1 MIKSAL
7 LIVVAM
13 VVIITTTNSFA
24 EDQTICSLEIDHN
37 NDSYSILN
45 NYIRQNKHKYIIEL

>member
-1 MIKSAL
+1 MKYKYIPLNKLNHQINNIKNIKNR
-7 LIVVAM
+7 IV
-13 VVIITTTNSFA
+13 
-24 EDQTICSLEIDHN
+24 EIDHN